1 MTSPFETVITK
12 MWDLGVFHF
21 LLYMLTAAVFYG
33 LLRKSKLFG
42 EPKQNVIV
50 NGVVALVAALM
61 VWAYPVIVGVDI
73 VKDFIVFFTQGLIA
87 MMVVVI
93 GLLTTSMFLPEGLA
107 KGLKEL
113 GLGKKFYGGLL
124 VIILLIVFGILIS
137 SGLGNIFF
145 PGGIS
150 APGAGV
156 TISEDIIITIGVLI
170 LIIVTVGA
178 IVFVGGR

>member
-1 MTSPFETVITK
+1 MTTPFETVITK

-21 LLYMLTAAVFYG
+21 LLYMLTSAVFYG

-42 EPKQNVIV
+42 PPEKNVVI

-73 VKDFIVFFTQGLIA
+73 VEDFVVFFTQGLIA
-87 MMVVVI
+87 MMVIVI

-107 KGLKEL
+107 KGLKEA

-124 VIILLIVFGILIS
+124 VIVLLIVFGILIS

-145 PGGIS
+145 PGGIVS
-150 APGAGV
+150 PSIA
-156 TISEDIIITIGVLI
+156 ISEDIIITIGILI
-170 LIIVTVGA
+170 LLIVTVGV
-178 IVFVGGR
+178 IVFVGGK

>member
-1 MTSPFETVITK
+1 
-12 MWDLGVFHF
+12 MWDLGIFHF

-42 EPKQNVIV
+42 EPKQNVTV
-50 NGVVALVAALM
+50 NATVAIVAALM

-87 MMVVVI
+87 MMVIVI
-93 GLLTTSMFLPEGLA
+93 GLLATSMFLPEGLA

-124 VIILLIVFGILIS
+124 VIFLLIAFGILIS

-145 PGGIS
+145 P
-150 APGAGV
+150 AGV
-156 TISEDIIITIGVLI
+156 GIGTPTISTDIIITIGVLL
-170 LIIVTVGA
+170 LIVVTVAA
-178 IVFVGGR
+178 IVFIGGK